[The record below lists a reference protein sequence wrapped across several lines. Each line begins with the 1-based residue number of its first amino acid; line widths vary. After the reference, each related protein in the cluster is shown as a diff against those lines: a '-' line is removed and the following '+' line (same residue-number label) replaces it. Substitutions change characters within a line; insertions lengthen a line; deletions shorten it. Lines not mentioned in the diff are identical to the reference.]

1 MSILQNRAAR
11 LALISSLFALENGNA
26 LTMDSV
32 PAGAVDII
40 NRIKNDDTISAGE
53 MTTRG
58 EKIEKLDSLIR
69 THTTGLTMDEIE
81 GESEGFG
88 LDSLLNTAIQFA
100 SKTTNLTTDSIDL
113 AIASIGHMVDSP
125 EVKLYMDGI
134 NSIKGVEILTTAILV
149 QFTQILS
156 CSLPFDGAIGD
167 TQKITS
173 GNGRAKLAVY
183 TVNPVITKGMGDAA
197 DNDLITPTSSLGV
210 FANSTRRKDFV
221 VEAGTTVYT
230 LDLKNQKDA
239 TSNYKMERGVNEV
252 VITGVDF
259 PFNDFDVS
267 PKALNPSIT
276 YEDASSETIKV
287 EWKYDLGQIV
297 VTFSD
302 ETAYVDE
309 ILSLVGGLNTDSLDE
324 ITGQSGNEYGILH
337 YVSRVVRQGT
347 TINLLHM
354 REMLAAPSV
363 DILSGN
369 LDTMNTL
376 MIQEEIGNKIRNA
389 TRFSKKATSVG
400 DLDINAAGGA
410 ASQYDEQ
417 AKAFIVA
424 VRTVA
429 HEILADSTLTSK
441 VSLIG
446 GSELESVFE
455 KLRTHDTKIVT
466 TKFPTRSA
474 NGEINSVR
482 EIGSLGDI
490 RFFIDPTYDT
500 RNPKTAGGYSRVDII
515 GSPSNI
521 ALRPS
526 QSAIDLPLIPV
537 GIAIDKNSDQTIYFE
552 GKLMSESNKNPNS
565 MKLCKYL
572 LFKQ

>member
-11 LALISSLFALENGNA
+11 LALISSLFTLNEGNT
-26 LTMDSV
+26 LSLDSV
-32 PAGAVDII
+32 PTGSVDLIE
-40 NRIKNDDTISAGE
+40 RIKQDDTIPTGE
-53 MTTRG
+53 MITRG
-58 EKIEKLDSLIR
+58 EKIAKLDAIIR
-69 THTTGLTMDEIE
+69 THTSGLTMDGL

-88 LDSLLNTAIQFA
+88 LDALLNTAIQYA
-100 SKTTNLTTDSIDL
+100 SKTTKLTTDSIDL
-113 AIASIGHMVDSP
+113 AIASIGHMVDSK
-125 EVKLYMDGI
+125 EVQLYMDGI

-149 QFTQILS
+149 QLTQILS

-167 TQKITS
+167 AQKITT
-173 GNGRAKLAVY
+173 GNGKAKLAVY
-183 TVNPVITKGMGDAA
+183 SVNPVITKGMGDAS
-197 DNDLITPTSSLGV
+197 DGDIVTPSSSLGV
-210 FANSTRRKDFV
+210 FANSTRRKEFV
-221 VEAGTTVYT
+221 VEAGKQIYT

-239 TSNYKMERGVNEV
+239 TTNYKMERGVNEV
-252 VITGVDF
+252 VITGVNF

-267 PKALNPSIT
+267 PKAINPSLT
-276 YEDASSETIKV
+276 YEDDAGETIKV
-287 EWKYDLGQIV
+287 EWKYNDGQIV

-302 ETAYVDE
+302 ETEYIGE
-309 ILSLVGGLNTDSLDE
+309 ILSLSGGLSTENLSE
-324 ITGQSGNEYGILH
+324 ITGESGNEYGILH

-347 TINLLHM
+347 TINLLNM

-369 LDTMNTL
+369 LETMNTL

-389 TRFSKKATSVG
+389 TRFAKKATSVG
-400 DLDINAAGGA
+400 DLDISATGGG
-410 ASQYDEQ
+410 SQYDEQ

-424 VRTVA
+424 VRMVA
-429 HEILADSTLTSK
+429 HEILADSTITSK
-441 VSLIG
+441 VCLVG

-455 KLRTHDTKIVT
+455 KLRTHDTKIVS
-466 TKFPTRSA
+466 TKFPSRSA

-490 RFFIDPTYDT
+490 RFFIDPTYDE
-500 RNPKTAGGYSRVDII
+500 RNPKTTGGYSRVDII
-515 GSPSNI
+515 GTPSNV

-537 GIAIDKNSDQTIYFE
+537 GVAIDKNSNQTVYFE